1 MKKIISFIFAMMAFA
16 IVFTACGGET
26 YADKLKKEEKAINRF
41 IDAQD
46 IKVLRTY
53 PDKHKFADNEFF
65 LDESTGVYFQVVD
78 SGGKDKPSKTDPKT
92 DIYLRYDT
100 IYDLLDNEVIAN
112 PNYSGIY
119 MTFKYGDPGTYSSKD
134 YSSTYTSQ
142 MYYFMSPACVIPLE
156 YGLGKN
162 ATVRLIIPFASGSTV
177 QMSTYTPYFY
187 SLLRYD
193 FTLDVP
199 HE

>member
-1 MKKIISFIFAMMAFA
+1 MKKIISFIFATKAFA
-16 IVFTACGGET
+16 IIFTACGGET

-41 IDAQD
+41 IDAQG
-46 IKVLRTY
+46 IKVLYTY
-53 PDKHKFADNEFF
+53 PDKHQFAENEFF
-65 LDESTGVYFQVVD
+65 LDASGVYFQVVD
-78 SGGKDKPSKTDPKT
+78 SGGKDKPSKIDPKT
-92 DIYLRYDT
+92 DIYLRYDS
-100 IYDLLDNEVIAN
+100 IYELLENTVIAN

-119 MTFKYGDPGTYSSKD
+119 MTFKYGDSNSYSSTD

-142 MYYFMSPACVIPLE
+142 MYYFLSPACVIPLE
-156 YGLGKN
+156 YGIGKN
-162 ATVRLIIPFASGSTV
+162 ATVRLIVPFASGSTV
-177 QMSTYTPYFY
+177 QLSSYTPYYY